1 MHKILNKRGN
11 DVIFTGINYAFRLI
25 LKPVLLLAIPLLLT
39 EIQQGYWYTFTS
51 LAALTTFAD
60 LGLTTIISQFAA
72 HETALLTY
80 DAEKKIYLG
89 DNAALS
95 SLYQT
100 MKRWFTKAMLVITP
114 IIFIIGCVTMGKDS
128 QFVRYIIP
136 WLIYVVFNSVN
147 FYIQANLAFFE
158 GCNQIGRAQ
167 RIKCIDAIVVNIFAI
182 VLLMMGVGVYALGC
196 SMALACLIDFMLY
209 KRVFKKLLN
218 QLEKVSAANIK
229 WIEEIMPLLKR
240 YAIGWISNYITFQL
254 YNPLTF
260 RMFGAETAGQVGY
273 TITIISSIY
282 SMANVWMYVVTPA
295 LNVQAE
301 QKDWRG
307 MDKTL
312 KSNLPLAAG
321 TFAFGMIMFCIML
334 NIPIVNSLI
343 GKRILPIRQVVV
355 LGSAY
360 FFQVFVNAIALYLRA
375 HKEEPLMYVGIIS
388 AIWSISATIM
398 ILLVMGKEYIF
409 VGYLSSFLY
418 IMPRVGVIFYQ
429 KRKEWH
435 QKE

>member
-1 MHKILNKRGN
+1 MHKSLSKKGN

-72 HETALLTY
+72 HETASLIY
-80 DAEKKIYLG
+80 DDEKEIYLG
-89 DNAALS
+89 NSIGLS
-95 SLYQT
+95 SLYQA
-100 MKRWFTKAMLVITP
+100 MRGWFAKAMLVITP
-114 IIFIIGCVTMGKDS
+114 IIFVIGCIVMGKDS
-128 QFVRYIIP
+128 QFVTYIVP
-136 WLIYVVFNSVN
+136 WLIYAFFNSVN

-158 GCNQIGRAQ
+158 GCNQIGKVQ
-167 RIKCIDAIVVNIFAI
+167 RIKCIDAIVVNVFAI
-182 VLLMMGVGVYALGC
+182 FLLIMGTGIYALGC
-196 SMALACLIDFMLY
+196 SMALACLIDFILY
-209 KRVFKKLLN
+209 KRAFKHLLD
-218 QLEKVSAANIK
+218 QLMTIGNTTVK
-229 WIEEIMPLLKR
+229 WFEEIMPLLKR

-260 RMFGAETAGQVGY
+260 RLFGAEIAGQVGY

-282 SMANVWMYVVTPA
+282 SMANVWMYVVTPV

-301 QKDWRG
+301 QKDWKG

-312 KSNLPLAAG
+312 KTNLPLAAG
-321 TFAFGMIMFCIML
+321 TYAIGTTMFCIML
-334 NIPIVNSLI
+334 NVPIVYSLI
-343 GKRILPIRQVVV
+343 GTRILPFSQVMV

-360 FFQVFVNAIALYLRA
+360 FIQIFVNAIALYLRA

-388 AIWSISATIM
+388 ALWSISTTII
-398 ILLVMGKEYIF
+398 ILLALGKNYIF
-409 VGYLSSFLY
+409 VGYLSSFLFT
-418 IMPRVGVIFYQ
+418 MPSVVVIFYQ
-429 KRKEWH
+429 KRKKWH